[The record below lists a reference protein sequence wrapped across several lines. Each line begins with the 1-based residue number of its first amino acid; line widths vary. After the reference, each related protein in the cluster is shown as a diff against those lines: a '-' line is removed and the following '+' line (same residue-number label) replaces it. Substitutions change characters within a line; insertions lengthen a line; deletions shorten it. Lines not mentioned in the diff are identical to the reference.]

1 MKDLNQLLLNFDYK
15 QNFKD
20 NDFYVSKSNYFA
32 FNIINSWP
40 KWEKNFLNICGDKY
54 SGKSHLINI
63 FLKKFKG
70 IIIDA
75 NSFKNNQHGISLN
88 NVGQNR
94 VSSNVFES
102 NLQNAIQ
109 IDGGGW
115 HTINHNTISS
125 PWSGSCG
132 DSCYS
137 NEGIR
142 VFADAVNIHSN
153 TISGAKIGINILDS
167 SGVGTCIEPVSSGEE
182 FWLWKNTI
190 SVLSSAEVTNGIKHS
205 GSEKICYVENTIT
218 GTNGGD
224 PRSFAVNGDKNSIIK
239 I

>member
-75 NSFKNNQHGISLN
+75 NSFENDHLKKIKSYENIVLENLTEETDERLIYSLFNIIDQDNKYLIINSLIPIEKINFKLIDLRSRTKNCLVAQIEKPDDELMFALILKNLSDRQIVIDKKLIDYIIKRIDRSYGKIFEFIYKIDEISLKKKK
-88 NVGQNR
+88 
-94 VSSNVFES
+94 S
-102 NLQNAIQ
+102 
-109 IDGGGW
+109 IDFK
-115 HTINHNTISS
+115 TIK
-125 PWSGSCG
+125 
-132 DSCYS
+132 
-137 NEGIR
+137 E
-142 VFADAVNIHSN
+142 
-153 TISGAKIGINILDS
+153 
-167 SGVGTCIEPVSSGEE
+167 
-182 FWLWKNTI
+182 
-190 SVLSSAEVTNGIKHS
+190 VLGH
-205 GSEKICYVENTIT
+205 
-218 GTNGGD
+218 
-224 PRSFAVNGDKNSIIK
+224 
-239 I
+239 